1 MQEKAILRSPL
12 KVAYDVLNSR
22 QVRLPGV
29 MHMQTNL
36 LHDVGDVG
44 LGECQVLKSTNDT
57 LKLESIFYRRPK
69 VHSELRLDVDWSRTR
84 LAVSHGRT
92 LKNLHYVGALV
103 KK

>member
-1 MQEKAILRSPL
+1 
-12 KVAYDVLNSR
+12 
-22 QVRLPGV
+22 

-69 VHSELRLDVDWSRTR
+69 VHGELRLDVDWSRT
-84 LAVSHGRT
+84 
-92 LKNLHYVGALV
+92 
-103 KK
+103 